1 MDSVSTPA
9 SEPLESGEFDPELR
23 EEIDVAFWIFEE
35 VRAGRPLPLLE
46 AEALTHALYVY
57 SRRDGK
63 IHVPHLP
70 VHDMSE
76 YNAIHAISVAIL
88 AMGAA
93 EKMGYDE
100 KAVSAIGLAG
110 LLHDIG
116 MARVATDMTA
126 KSDYLSDEERKVIMQ
141 HPVEGARIIGSA
153 DANLDLAAV
162 VALEHHLK
170 LDGSGYP
177 RLTFQR
183 QPHRI
188 SSLIAVCDTLHALR
202 SPRPFRDAWPLEI
215 IFSYLD
221 QRAGFDFDRGAVL
234 ALGALLRPERGGDQ
248 QRVQRG
254 LE

>member
-1 MDSVSTPA
+1 MSAEYTA
-9 SEPLESGEFDPELR
+9 AAMPLETGEFDPQLR

-35 VRAGRPLPLLE
+35 VRAGRPLPILE
-46 AEALTHALYVY
+46 AEALTHSLYVY
-57 SRRDGK
+57 SRREGR

-70 VHDMSE
+70 VHDMNE

-93 EKMGYDE
+93 EKLNYED

-116 MARVATDMTA
+116 MVRVATDMVA
-126 KSDYLSDEERKVIMQ
+126 KSENLSDNERALVMR
-141 HPVEGARIIGSA
+141 HPIEGANIICAA

-170 LDGSGYP
+170 PDGSGYP
-177 RLTFQR
+177 RLTFAR
-183 QPHRI
+183 QPHPI

-202 SPRPFRDAWPLEI
+202 SPRPFRPAWPLEI
-215 IFSYLD
+215 VFSYLD
-221 QRAGFDFDRGAVL
+221 QRAGFDFDRNAVL
-234 ALGALLRPERGGDQ
+234 ALGQLLRPAGGSA
-248 QRVQRG
+248 
-254 LE
+254 